1 MKYLVSYN
9 DSNKTGKYTMD
20 HSLELSNLIEVKAVL
35 KEWKKQNPDLYQ
47 YAVCKETKRA
57 ITQIFGVL

>member
-1 MKYLVSYN
+1 
-9 DSNKTGKYTMD
+9 MD

-57 ITQIFGVL
+57 ITQIFGVLNGANPGIIEGRVKA

>member
-1 MKYLVSYN
+1 
-9 DSNKTGKYTMD
+9 MD

-47 YAVCKETKRA
+47 YAVCKEIKRA